1 MSKDFAS
8 LHTHTSYS
16 KLDGM
21 SKIPTFLDRV
31 VELGMSSAGIS
42 DHGNMSGVIEFYRE
56 AKKRGVRPVLGQET
70 YFTDDRLSR
79 TGVAQHDKNGEID
92 GSSKLYYHLSTYAQD
107 NEGYHNLI
115 KLSSDAFI
123 NGYYRKP
130 RADYETLEL
139 YGKGLIVGSGCLGG
153 PVLQPLLHGNYDA
166 ALATAAKL
174 QDIVG
179 KENFFIELMRHGLP
193 EEAKTNPSLIS
204 IAKQIGAPIYA
215 TQDTHYTH
223 AHEHEHHDVLL
234 CCNTGSQLNTP
245 GRFRFASDQ
254 YYLKSPDEMYDLF
267 SDYPEACTNTLVIAE
282 RCNVNFEFDT
292 LHLPQF
298 NVPEGF
304 EDDNAYLR
312 HLVMEK
318 LTSRYPEPT
327 DVVYERLNYELSVI
341 ESMGVSS
348 YMLITW
354 DVIEFLRREGMFTS
368 PGRGCLTEETLV
380 QTSNG
385 LVKLGDIEA
394 GDKVVSHTGAYKEVL
409 GTHKYPI
416 KDEPLLEIKSFY
428 GGPEGVKMTLDHKVL
443 VSTDGTENLEWVRA
457 EELNVGD
464 WMFVPSIER
473 TVKDIDVIDLAD
485 YAPIDA
491 IVGDEYI
498 IEQYITN
505 TPYPFSTKDVKR
517 RYKIYHSQ
525 ETLMEYLRNGWLD
538 DENVLDSPVGNK
550 MRQSTFEKINSV
562 LVDGG
567 FSSVSE
573 WIKYVEENSVKSRK
587 IKRFVS
593 VDADFCDFIGRLC
606 SNGWLHS
613 DGSRY
618 GVATRRST
626 DDETTGSLVQ
636 NVFGDTF
643 SINDSKTADLR
654 QYSWSS
660 KTVLNFLRSELRDY
674 KYTAQ
679 TKHLPYWMT
688 DLPDE
693 KLKAI
698 RDGLWWGDGSYA
710 DRNCY
715 TSTSWVLTNQL
726 YTILRHLG
734 IPSGF
739 SEDNRIDKRDAF
751 KNAGRSWKIV
761 SGRNWGYSAGFSR
774 RIEGGFLTKIHSIKE
789 VECGE
794 FVYDIT
800 VEDDHSYLTTSGIV
814 HNSSA
819 GSIICYILGITK
831 VDPIKYG
838 LIFERFLNPSRI
850 ALPDIDIDIEQGYRE
865 RAINYTVEKYGR
877 ENVAQIITFGTIKA
891 RKAVQDASRV
901 LGYEPWVGARIN
913 KMMPPLISGFDTPLA
928 ACLEK
933 QDKYADGYEAAADLR
948 QEYAINP
955 DAKLIIDTAL
965 GIEGAQRNIG
975 VHAAAVVIGDRR
987 LDDLVPL
994 AVSDNGVVITQFEKN
1009 TIEDLGL
1016 LKMDFLGL
1024 KNLDIL
1030 GYCER
1035 LIGNGFSLDDV
1046 PKDDANTY
1054 RMLSRGESIGCFQI
1068 ESSGMRALL
1077 KELRPDN
1084 LNDISAVLALYR
1096 PGPMA
1101 QDWHTAYA
1109 RRKNG
1114 SENALP
1120 FHYDAMDVLK
1130 ETYFLAPYQEQV
1142 MALSQRFAGYNMT
1155 EADNLRKI
1163 MGKKLPEKM
1172 AAEREKFVKGCVD
1185 QGYDE
1190 ELGTEVFNMIEG
1202 FSAYGFNKCLTGD
1215 TTVERASGNQY
1226 SPRTVSIVELYEKLQ
1241 DRKSSWSQ
1249 KFRDPKRG
1257 LKILALDDDGR
1268 IRPQRVKDVVFNGN
1282 KPVWRITLIDGKTI
1296 TSTANHRHMTTVG
1309 WKETSEIGVGEE
1321 LLVNDGLD
1329 GNRKRKWEVG
1339 YSVSSSEVVSIE
1351 YVGVQPTYDLEMD
1364 FSGHNFVANGI
1375 VTHNSHSMSYGFV
1388 TYWTAYLKAN
1398 YPKEYMAS
1406 LCTFAMDDLDKT
1418 ALYLGEARRMGLKVY
1433 PPDVLKSELGCTVE
1447 EDGIRIGLGTLKGI
1461 GAGAAQEIIDIR
1473 KREGFSN
1480 IHDFARKVNPKA
1492 PALSALALSGALDA
1506 WGPRMGIAHVAKDLM
1521 AQVRKD
1527 AKKAAKSESLF
1538 DIFEYSEFEIP
1549 NIEFGWHEKLEKE
1562 KEVLGIYASGHPLED
1577 YVEYVTSTSISDLKE
1592 TQERSVRE
1600 FVAIITKLEIK
1611 NTKSG
1616 NKMAFIDVE
1625 DLTGAVQV
1633 IAFQKTLNE
1642 FSHLLEAGSV
1652 VRITTKT
1659 GYDSYRD
1666 DNSYH
1671 LMSVEPI
1678 SIKTSSTPG
1687 QPESRV
1693 TPFGI
1698 HVPRGFF
1705 QDDMKVLRLKS
1716 ILNKHNGETP
1726 VEVYVSRTVKR
1737 DIGFDLGV
1745 NVCDN
1750 MIMEIKELFN
1760 VN

>member
-234 CCNTGSQLNTP
+234 CCNTGSQLDTP

-254 YYLKSPDEMYDLF
+254 YYLKSPDEMYNLF

-368 PGRGCLTEETLV
+368 PGRG
-380 QTSNG
+380 
-385 LVKLGDIEA
+385 
-394 GDKVVSHTGAYKEVL
+394 
-409 GTHKYPI
+409 
-416 KDEPLLEIKSFY
+416 
-428 GGPEGVKMTLDHKVL
+428 
-443 VSTDGTENLEWVRA
+443 
-457 EELNVGD
+457 
-464 WMFVPSIER
+464 
-473 TVKDIDVIDLAD
+473 
-485 YAPIDA
+485 
-491 IVGDEYI
+491 
-498 IEQYITN
+498 
-505 TPYPFSTKDVKR
+505 
-517 RYKIYHSQ
+517 
-525 ETLMEYLRNGWLD
+525 
-538 DENVLDSPVGNK
+538 
-550 MRQSTFEKINSV
+550 
-562 LVDGG
+562 
-567 FSSVSE
+567 
-573 WIKYVEENSVKSRK
+573 
-587 IKRFVS
+587 
-593 VDADFCDFIGRLC
+593 
-606 SNGWLHS
+606 
-613 DGSRY
+613 
-618 GVATRRST
+618 
-626 DDETTGSLVQ
+626 
-636 NVFGDTF
+636 
-643 SINDSKTADLR
+643 
-654 QYSWSS
+654 
-660 KTVLNFLRSELRDY
+660 
-674 KYTAQ
+674 
-679 TKHLPYWMT
+679 
-688 DLPDE
+688 
-693 KLKAI
+693 
-698 RDGLWWGDGSYA
+698 
-710 DRNCY
+710 
-715 TSTSWVLTNQL
+715 
-726 YTILRHLG
+726 
-734 IPSGF
+734 
-739 SEDNRIDKRDAF
+739 
-751 KNAGRSWKIV
+751 
-761 SGRNWGYSAGFSR
+761 
-774 RIEGGFLTKIHSIKE
+774 
-789 VECGE
+789 
-794 FVYDIT
+794 
-800 VEDDHSYLTTSGIV
+800 
-814 HNSSA
+814 SSA
-819 GSIICYILGITK
+819 ASIICYILGITK

-1577 YVEYVTSTSISDLKE
+1577 YVEYVTSTSISDLRE
-1592 TQERSVRE
+1592 TQERTVRE

-1642 FSHLLEAGSV
+1642 FSHLLEVGSV
-1652 VRITTKT
+1652 VRLTTKT

-1716 ILNKHNGETP
+1716 ILNKYNGETP